1 LLKKESGWKTEVG
14 HRMISMKLKRSGMI
28 AGALVLLLFGF
39 FIYSMYDM
47 DSEYYP
53 IIVDEMFYERG
64 KGMVW
69 EYY

>member
-1 LLKKESGWKTEVG
+1 
-14 HRMISMKLKRSGMI
+14 MKLKRSGMI

-53 IIVDEMFYERG
+53 IVVDEMSYELG
-64 KGMVW
+64 KGLKW